1 MSTPAFSA
9 VDALIVTDP
18 LDLLTYQRDT
28 SVVPPGQA
36 TCLVRPRTREA
47 VADLLRE
54 ASAKGTPVY
63 VRGAGSMYAGGVNP
77 QAGGVVLDLS
87 GLDRILEIDLARG
100 IVVAEAGVRFGAL
113 AEALTPLGVTVGIVP
128 STAPTATVGGAA
140 SSHAL
145 GTGSPRF
152 QSFADEVV
160 GVEVALADGEM
171 LRTGSA
177 AAGACGFFHRH
188 AMGPDLT
195 GLFLGADATLGVVTV
210 LALWLHPLP
219 AVRRTCCYGFPTVQ
233 AASDFLA
240 AMQAQE
246 LTRNIWYAGGYERGA
261 IQGRVLAARPG
272 TDPASLPAF
281 CVGLDF
287 GGEDALL
294 RHDEARIA
302 ALATELAGKAFP
314 LFDEIYFRHLRNE
327 QIYWYGYAGYFARSR
342 CVILMTSLATP
353 DLPRFIATINSLRA
367 EETELAWGG
376 AVVVCR
382 RGLHGGVLGFY
393 DEQTQWPEAQAAARR
408 AARRLLDAGCV
419 PYKTGKL
426 WADEV
431 RGFTAH
437 HGLLDRLKR
446 ALDPAGVLAPGNLGL
461 DTRVD
466 SAASGA

>member
-1 MSTPAFSA
+1 MSSPAFSA

-28 SVVPPGQA
+28 SVVSPGRA
-36 TCLVRPRTREA
+36 TALARPRTREA
-47 VADLLRE
+47 VAELLRA
-54 ASAKGTPVY
+54 ASANGTPVY

-77 QAGGVVLDLS
+77 QAGGMVLDLS
-87 GLDRILEIDLARG
+87 GLDRILEIDVARG

-113 AEALTPLGVTVGIVP
+113 AEALAPLGLTIGIVP
-128 STAPTATVGGAA
+128 STAPTATLGGAA

-160 GVEVALADGEM
+160 GVEVALADGNV

-177 AAGACGFFHRH
+177 AAGACGFFHRQ

-195 GLFLGADATLGVVTV
+195 GLFLGADATLGVITV

-219 AVRRTCCYGFPTVQ
+219 AVRRTCCYGFPT
-233 AASDFLA
+233 AESAGDFLTRL
-240 AMQAQE
+240 QAQE
-246 LTRNIWYAGGYERGA
+246 LTRNIWYAGGYERSA
-261 IQGRVLAARPG
+261 IQGRILAAQPD

-281 CVGLDF
+281 CVGIDF
-287 GGEDALL
+287 GGEENLI
-294 RHDEARIA
+294 RHDEACIEG
-302 ALATELAGKAFP
+302 LVTAFGGSP
-314 LFDEIYFRHLRNE
+314 FPRFDEIYFRHLRHE

-353 DLPRFIATINSLRA
+353 DLPRFIATLDSLRA
-367 EETELAWGG
+367 EEKELAWGG

-393 DEQTQWPEAQAAARR
+393 DEQSQWPEAQAAARR
-408 AARRLLDAGCV
+408 AAQRLLAAGCV

-431 RGFTAH
+431 RSFTAH
-437 HGLLDRLKR
+437 HDLLERVKR

-461 DTRVD
+461 DTRFGSD
-466 SAASGA
+466 AAGA